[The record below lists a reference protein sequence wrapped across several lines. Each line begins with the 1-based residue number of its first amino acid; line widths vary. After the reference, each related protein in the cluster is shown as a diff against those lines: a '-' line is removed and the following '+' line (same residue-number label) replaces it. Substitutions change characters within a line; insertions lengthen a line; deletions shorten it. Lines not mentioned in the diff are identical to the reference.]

1 MIRVSTRR
9 RRPTQPFQSTTLTF
23 EEALVSEFVQVSDI
37 LIALRTIENLCTTVH
52 WTSKRRW
59 DIEQVAR
66 ELRKKLEKQ
75 HGFIPT

>member
-1 MIRVSTRR
+1 M
-9 RRPTQPFQSTTLTF
+9 
-23 EEALVSEFVQVSDI
+23 SEFVQVSDI